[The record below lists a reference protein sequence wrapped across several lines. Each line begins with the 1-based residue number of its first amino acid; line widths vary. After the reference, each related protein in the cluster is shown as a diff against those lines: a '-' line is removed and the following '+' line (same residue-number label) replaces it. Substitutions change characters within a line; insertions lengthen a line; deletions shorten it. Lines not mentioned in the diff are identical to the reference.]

1 MISIPY
7 KKIYNAYIIETYN
20 YDAVKNSIKEFAMAN
35 GFDRP
40 LVVSENHPDIF
51 YLESPDDNIKID
63 TVRNDI
69 VNTAIYS
76 PKIADKKIYV
86 IYDAVNLEEVV
97 QNALLKTLE
106 EPPAYDIFFLV
117 TSNANKLLETI
128 RSRCI
133 TIKDNEDIDYK
144 SVLELEY
151 LEDAI
156 LNISNAKYMAV
167 SDKMSFAEKLASKEY
182 KLKDLIKLYRYLL
195 RDALLYKLTLSK
207 NHLHLKELEYDIIK
221 LANTYDIKILGK
233 MIDGLNY
240 LADANRN
247 NVNKKIALFNF
258 LEV

>member
-1 MISIPY
+1 MINIPY
-7 KKIYNAYIIETYN
+7 KKVYNAYIIETYN
-20 YDAVKNSIKEFAMAN
+20 YDSVKNSIKEFAIAN
-35 GFDRP
+35 GFDKA
-40 LVVSENHPDIF
+40 LVESENHPDIF
-51 YLESPDDNIKID
+51 YLESPDDNIRID
-63 TVRNDI
+63 AVRNDI

-76 PKIADKKIYV
+76 PKIAEKKIYV

-106 EPPAYDIFFLV
+106 EPPAFDIFFLV

-144 SVLELEY
+144 TVLELEY
-151 LEDAI
+151 TEDAI
-156 LNISNAKYMAV
+156 LNLSNAKYMSA
-167 SDKMSFAEKLASKEY
+167 SEKMSFAEKFASKDY
-182 KLKDLIKLYRYLL
+182 RLKDLIKLYRYLI

-207 NHLHLKELEYDIIK
+207 DDLQLKELEDDIIT
-221 LANTYDIKILGK
+221 LANTYDAKVLGK